1 MGAAP
6 ALLNFDPVNPCMR
19 SHHNTLIK
27 IVNFLFE
34 LIMSAAITLLWV

>member
-34 LIMSAAITLLWV
+34 LSAAITLLWV